1 MQHRVTHRFVST
13 IATLL
18 LISSILASQVR
29 IKERV
34 EIKPK
39 VQKQAHTAAIYDF
52 FSPPLFVNINGQPAL
67 TLGSSLTMTG
77 TVTVNG
83 DIGANQQADVMYI
96 GRYENNIAWQG
107 RTTPGSGGVPY
118 SGTAPYTDTFSPG
131 TYPNIQLYLMDVY
144 GWSNGARQVATSSD
158 AVDYTFNG
166 TLHQGPL
173 VPDVPVQATAHA
185 TGSVLSSA
193 AFQSWQVEAYPEALT
208 CAGISTIDLAPLDG
222 SNQLYDPVGKDMMS
236 GM

>member
-1 MQHRVTHRFVST
+1 MQHRVTRRFVST

-107 RTTPGSGGVPY
+107 RTTP
-118 SGTAPYTDTFSPG
+118 A
-131 TYPNIQLYLMDVY
+131 
-144 GWSNGARQVATSSD
+144 
-158 AVDYTFNG
+158 
-166 TLHQGPL
+166 
-173 VPDVPVQATAHA
+173 
-185 TGSVLSSA
+185 
-193 AFQSWQVEAYPEALT
+193 
-208 CAGISTIDLAPLDG
+208 
-222 SNQLYDPVGKDMMS
+222 PVGCPTAGQHRIPIPSAPGHIPIFSFICWMCMA
-236 GM
+236 GAMVHARWR